1 MREYKVENYSSKTE
15 LKDAV
20 LCDDTL
26 SDMDKLRL
34 IFSVSKDDLKMTNVQ
49 LYYAILA
56 VLDKN
61 TKVMAPPEYFTSFNR
76 G

>member
-15 LKDAV
+15 FKDAV
-20 LCDDTL
+20 LCDATL
-26 SDMDKLRL
+26 SDIDKLRL
-34 IFSVSKDDLKMTNVQ
+34 IFSVSKDDLKKTNIQ

-61 TKVMAPPEYFTSFNR
+61 KKVMAPPEYFTSFNR